1 MSASHEHDAVDV
13 SNATDMET
21 EEKKQKKEHG
31 HGHSHDHDE
40 GKHAEICSIGTVT
53 IAGSTFMIDREGQ
66 VECGKET
73 EFGVELVGGK
83 EATPSAAWLANPN
96 GDKVADP
103 VEGEGHDKHWH
114 FKVDPLMPVK
124 KSKFVLKVG
133 DEEGIVD
140 FCHGA
145 RPTNGGILAVFK
157 GLGFLELKLHGDAGD
172 LELWLYTTA
181 GKPSWGQASAGK
193 PVPFDIPPTEITLTF
208 PSHPG
213 KSVTM
218 AVRDTEEN
226 KDEDDK
232 PNMRDGKTNY
242 FIFPGES
249 DQDPA
254 WLIGETVT
262 SWRGIVEVSLEVGGK
277 TLKSE
282 PFVLVP
288 HDAL

>member
-1 MSASHEHDAVDV
+1 MSAHEHDAVDV

-172 LELWLYTTA
+172 LELWLYSGASLTQNVQERRVQADAVRRAEGDGGDDHLPVARGQAGARRPRHGQEPRRGGQGEHARRRHQLLHLPWRDRPDPECPRTRSGAAPPSSPSTA
-181 GKPSWGQASAGK
+181 GGQGR
-193 PVPFDIPPTEITLTF
+193 
-208 PSHPG
+208 
-213 KSVTM
+213 
-218 AVRDTEEN
+218 VRALR
-226 KDEDDK
+226 
-232 PNMRDGKTNY
+232 PLR
-242 FIFPGES
+242 
-249 DQDPA
+249 A
-254 WLIGETVT
+254 
-262 SWRGIVEVSLEVGGK
+262 RGPRLS
-277 TLKSE
+277 S
-282 PFVLVP
+282 
-288 HDAL
+288 

>member
-1 MSASHEHDAVDV
+1 M
-13 SNATDMET
+13 ATWVLWQP
-21 EEKKQKKEHG
+21 KKQKKEHG